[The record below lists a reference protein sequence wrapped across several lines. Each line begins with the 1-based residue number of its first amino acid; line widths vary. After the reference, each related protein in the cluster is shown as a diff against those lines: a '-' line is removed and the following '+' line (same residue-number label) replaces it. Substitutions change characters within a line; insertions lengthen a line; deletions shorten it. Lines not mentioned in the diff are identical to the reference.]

1 MLPSPLQTIVNII
14 LEVRQAWIFGDNFRS
29 RLRLAS
35 DFILYRVLKAI
46 DLNSRNVER
55 TIQCSG
61 GIFLTYR
68 LNRGDIQGI
77 REVWFDETYRLPF
90 AIEPKLVIDLGA
102 NIGLTT
108 VWLSHRYGC
117 EKIIAVEPD
126 LNNALL
132 AEKNIKDNGI
142 NGYVVRA
149 AVGAID
155 GVATFETS
163 GDSNLGTVVASND
176 LKVGEQIDMVSIATL
191 LKDLPDNQI
200 VDLVKMDIEGGEQ
213 QLLLGDLFWLSRTR
227 AMMAEFH
234 PDRVD
239 YAALVNR
246 VVQHG
251 FDYIPH
257 DTVYSIHADAFLS
270 KALGTG

>member
-1 MLPSPLQTIVNII
+1 MLLSPLQTLKNTI
-14 LEVRQAWIFGDNFRS
+14 LEVRQAWLFGDNLRS

-46 DLNSRNVER
+46 DLKSRNVER

-61 GIFLTYR
+61 GIVLTYR
-68 LNRGDIQGI
+68 LNRGDIQSI

-90 AIEPKLVIDLGA
+90 TIKPKLVIDLGA

-108 VWLSHRYGC
+108 VWLSQRYGC

-142 NGYVVRA
+142 NGYVIRA
-149 AVGAID
+149 AISASD

-163 GDSNLGTVVASND
+163 GDSNLGRVVASND
-176 LKVGEQIDMVSIATL
+176 LKVGEQVRMISMSTL
-191 LKDLPDNQI
+191 LNDLPKNQI
-200 VDLVKMDIEGGEQ
+200 IDLVKMDIEGGEQ
-213 QLLLGDLFWLSRTR
+213 QLLSGDLF
-227 AMMAEFH
+227 
-234 PDRVD
+234 
-239 YAALVNR
+239 
-246 VVQHG
+246 
-251 FDYIPH
+251 
-257 DTVYSIHADAFLS
+257 
-270 KALGTG
+270 